1 MGLCRKRRFYTWL
14 PWQDS
19 FASGSLRILRILRLA
34 RSARGLRVVRLLR
47 FIRPLRLLVFSIA
60 VTLKSLIWS
69 VILLFIIIYLFSILF
84 ADANL
89 AHFTSEGNIPPAI
102 LTDSDLQ
109 SHFGSV
115 QISMHTL
122 FRAICGGLE
131 WRHAANSLDRSIG
144 WGSLTLECVFF
155 IFPFFSDLPS
165 WDICFSSILILSQVL
180 FVCSGVDSFTS
191 KPPNPTYDGPHSNL
205 TESIIGLIDILGS
218 VCSLAGWSQL
228 FTCYMASRQ
237 SLKRAQLFPV
247 FLNMYYYWLLLV
259 VIVEYCWW

>member
-19 FASGSLRILRILRLA
+19 FASGSFRILRILRLA

-115 QISMHTL
+115 QISMHTQCIHFSEL
-122 FRAICGGLE
+122 FVVVWNGDTQQIPWTGVLVGVPWLWNAF
-131 WRHAANSLDRSIG
+131 
-144 WGSLTLECVFF
+144 FF

-165 WDICFSSILILSQVL
+165 WDICFSSI
-180 FVCSGVDSFTS
+180 
-191 KPPNPTYDGPHSNL
+191 
-205 TESIIGLIDILGS
+205 
-218 VCSLAGWSQL
+218 
-228 FTCYMASRQ
+228 
-237 SLKRAQLFPV
+237 
-247 FLNMYYYWLLLV
+247 
-259 VIVEYCWW
+259 

>member
-1 MGLCRKRRFYTWL
+1 MEVSAFC
-14 PWQDS
+14 
-19 FASGSLRILRILRLA
+19 ASCALLDPRGVCVLFVCSASSDLYGSW
-34 RSARGLRVVRLLR
+34 SS
-47 FIRPLRLLVFSIA
+47 PLRWHWSHWSGQWFSCLLSSIC
-60 VTLKSLIWS
+60 S
-69 VILLFIIIYLFSILF
+69 VSC
-84 ADANL
+84 
-89 AHFTSEGNIPPAI
+89 
-102 LTDSDLQ
+102 LQ
-109 SHFGSV
+109 
-115 QISMHTL
+115 MPTWHTL
-122 FRAICGGLE
+122 HQKVTSRQQSWPIATYNLILAQFKYQCIHFSELFVVVWNGDTQQIPWTGVLVGVPWLWNAF
-131 WRHAANSLDRSIG
+131 
-144 WGSLTLECVFF
+144 FF